1 MSEEAKTSG
10 DMTSAV
16 TASMPL
22 SEQHVDT
29 MNPVSKFDQSAD
41 PIPKVV
47 PPRGSK
53 DARSFR
59 PSTLAEIN
67 MMNKYE
73 PLTMKCGSRTVPIA
87 CGNSLEDF
95 LLLCGCMFAL
105 WCFILG
111 FSALLLK
118 SALDTDRRHTAVWIY
133 FWLFVLFILLLGGS
147 IATGQVERRRVEAAQ
162 AEAAPEEEAEVA

>member
-1 MSEEAKTSG
+1 MSEEMKSET
-10 DMTSAV
+10 V
-16 TASMPL
+16 TATAPFPAFDQNADTSTVPYPAVA
-22 SEQHVDT
+22 QNVDT
-29 MNPVSKFDQSAD
+29 MNPVSKFDQSKD

-73 PLTMKCGSRTVPIA
+73 PLTVKCGSRSIAIA

-95 LLLCGCMFAL
+95 LLLCGCIFAL
-105 WCFILG
+105 WSFILG
-111 FSALLLK
+111 LSSLLLK
-118 SALDTDRRHTAVWIY
+118 SALDTDMCDT
-133 FWLFVLFILLLGGS
+133 FLFLFFLVLASSL
-147 IATGQVERRRVEAAQ
+147 
-162 AEAAPEEEAEVA
+162 

>member
-1 MSEEAKTSG
+1 MSEEMKSG
-10 DMTSAV
+10 NTP
-16 TASMPL
+16 TATAAYPAL
-22 SEQHVDT
+22 DPNADNVPYPAAAQNVDT
-29 MNPVSKFDQSAD
+29 MNPVSKFDQSKD

-73 PLTMKCGSRTVPIA
+73 PLTVKCGSRTIPIA

-95 LLLCGCMFAL
+95 LLLCGCIFAL
-105 WCFILG
+105 WTFILAIA
-111 FSALLLK
+111 SLLLK
-118 SALDTDRRHTAVWIY
+118 SALDTDMCDAIA
-133 FWLFVLFILLLGGS
+133 FIVLASRL
-147 IATGQVERRRVEAAQ
+147 
-162 AEAAPEEEAEVA
+162 

>member
-1 MSEEAKTSG
+1 MSEEMKSG
-10 DMTSAV
+10 TDTTATV
-16 TASMPL
+16 TAPFPAFA
-22 SEQHVDT
+22 QNVDA
-29 MNPVSKFDQSAD
+29 MNPVSKFDQSKD

-73 PLTMKCGSRTVPIA
+73 PLSVKCGERSIPIA

-95 LLLCGCMFAL
+95 LLLCGCIFAL
-105 WCFILG
+105 WSFILG
-111 FSALLLK
+111 LASLLLK
-118 SALDTDRRHTAVWIY
+118 SALDTDMCDALCVFEMLTSR
-133 FWLFVLFILLLGGS
+133 LLHFCE
-147 IATGQVERRRVEAAQ
+147 QH
-162 AEAAPEEEAEVA
+162 